1 MNQRTAMLKNLKPGL
16 ALISIAAVGCHSRP
30 IPFSTPPGYSVS
42 HESGDGVF
50 GKKLDATLSDEDNHY
65 MQAFRFDLPA
75 EGSISATAKPIN
87 PQAQISVAIYA
98 EGSGTD
104 PIAKGEPGKKVEAT
118 ELQPGRYYVAVI
130 EPWKEAIRSKVELRV
145 VYKPK
150 DPDAAQTACKTQAT
164 ARDLPSDKP
173 LVEDQVDYSAQKRTC
188 WWHVAL
194 GGDGSLAVKFN
205 NEGNNIN
212 ADFVPAQGAPEKID
226 PVAGLNKSDLPAGDY
241 YVKVYANDAG
251 DAGKYTLSSNF
262 KQGDTCKNGG
272 PACSIE
278 GAEDLKLPSD
288 TKNAD
293 VDYSKSKQF
302 HFYKATLKE
311 KGKLTINFK
320 VLQPQRGSK
329 VTAYFMRTPDEDGD
343 KITSASVTKDIDGP
357 GDYYVRIQAPDSGD
371 YAKYALATI
380 WSPANF
386 IPADVVEIGRSPC
399 MLTVSAGSNQGV
411 RQGVSCTV
419 VSASGQ
425 TLDSCVVDQTFP
437 NLSKVKPG
445 NARCNIQPNAKVQ
458 ISGQ

>member
-1 MNQRTAMLKNLKPGL
+1 MPKNFPKGL
-16 ALISIAAVGCHSRP
+16 ALLSIAAVGCHVRA
-30 IPFSTPPGYSVS
+30 IPLSSPPPYSVS
-42 HESGDGVF
+42 HESSDGVF
-50 GKKLDATLSDEDNHY
+50 GKKLDATVSDEDNHY
-65 MQAFRFDLPA
+65 MQAFRFELPA
-75 EGSISATAKPIN
+75 PGAISATAKPIN
-87 PQAQISVAIYA
+87 PQAQISVSIFA
-98 EGSGTD
+98 EGSGAD

-118 ELQPGRYYVAVI
+118 ELQPGTYYVAVV

-145 VYKPK
+145 IYKPQ
-150 DPDAAQTACKTQAT
+150 DPDAAQTSCKTQAT
-164 ARDLPSDKP
+164 ARELPSDKP
-173 LVEDQVDYSAQKRTC
+173 LVEDQVDYSAQRRTC
-188 WWHVAL
+188 FWHVAL
-194 GGDGSLAVKFN
+194 GGDGSLVVKFN
-205 NEGNNIN
+205 NQGNNIS

-226 PVAGLNKSDLPAGDY
+226 PVAGLNKTDLPAGDY

-288 TKNAD
+288 SKTAD

-311 KGKLTINFK
+311 KGKLTVTFK

-329 VTAYFMRTPDEDGD
+329 VAAYFMRAPDEDGD
-343 KITSASVTKDIDGP
+343 KISGSTVTKDIDSP
-357 GDYYVRIQAPDSGD
+357 GEYYVRVQAPDSGD
-371 YAKYALATI
+371 YGKYALATI

-419 VSASGQ
+419 VSATGQ
-425 TLDSCVVDQTFP
+425 PLDSCVVDQTFP

-445 NARCNIQPNAKVQ
+445 NARCNVQPNAKVQ
-458 ISGQ
+458 INAQ